1 MYMKAP
7 QNLNVY
13 MPLIFAVVLILGMQ
27 LGFKMYEKLNGK
39 APKMSSVKGISE
51 LQEVF
56 SYIDAKYVDGVNDG
70 KLAESA
76 IEAALKELDPHSNY
90 ISPEDLQAVNED
102 LQGNFEGIGVEF
114 SIVRDTIM
122 VVTPIA
128 GGPSEKLGILSG
140 DQIIA
145 IEDSTIAGI
154 GMTNEQVVKRL
165 RGNKGSVVNVSI
177 KRKGVK
183 NLLKFD
189 IERDDIPLY
198 SVDVSYMM
206 DEETGY
212 IKINRFSRDT
222 YNEFMDALSGLKGKG
237 MEKLILDL
245 RQNPGG
251 YLTAAV
257 NIADEFIDGQKLL
270 VYMQG
275 QHYKR
280 KEYRARRAGLFE
292 SGDLVVL
299 VDEGSASASEIV
311 SGAVQDWDRGMIL
324 GRRSFG
330 KGLVQEQ
337 YDLSNGGAL
346 RLTVARYYT
355 PTGRSIQKPY
365 EQGVDAYRNEIV
377 ERFEHGELQ
386 SVDSV
391 KVENDSMVFK
401 TLIDKRTVYGGG
413 GIMPDTFVPLDTSQN
428 GLFTIQVRSIIPEF
442 AYQTFNNNQQKY
454 RKYESAEEFRSAYS
468 VDETLFSKF
477 KNYIQQADLE
487 EATYDEAILMRD
499 KETFKTYI
507 KAYIARQLWHNDGF
521 YPILHELDETLK
533 EAYQKIH
540 GTEMAQY
547 GF

>member
-1 MYMKAP
+1 MKAP

-27 LGFKMYEKLNGK
+27 LGFKMYEKLHGQ
-39 APKMSSVKGISE
+39 APKMTNMSGISE

-56 SYIDAKYVDGVNDG
+56 NYIDAKYVDGVNDG

-114 SIVRDTIM
+114 SIVNDTIM
-122 VVTPIA
+122 VVTAIA
-128 GGPSEKLGILSG
+128 GGPSDKLGIQSG
-140 DQIIA
+140 DQIVA

-154 GMTNEQVVKRL
+154 GMTNDRVVKKL
-165 RGNKGSVVNVSI
+165 RGNKGTSVNVSI
-177 KRKGVK
+177 KRKGV
-183 NLLKFD
+183 NDLLKFD

-206 DEETGY
+206 DNETGY
-212 IKINRFSRDT
+212 VKINRFSRDT
-222 YNEFMDALSGLKGKG
+222 YNEFMDALSVLKEKG
-237 MEKLILDL
+237 MGKLILDL

-257 NIADEFIDGQKLL
+257 DIADEFIDGQKLL

-280 KEYRARRAGLFE
+280 KEYRAKRAGLFE

-355 PTGRSIQKPY
+355 PTGRSIQKSY
-365 EQGVDAYRNEIV
+365 EGGVDAYRNEIV
-377 ERFEHGELQ
+377 ERYEHGELQ
-386 SVDSV
+386 SADSV
-391 KVENDSMVFK
+391 KVQNDSLVFK

-413 GIMPDTFVPLDTSQN
+413 GIMPDTFVPLDTAQN
-428 GLFTIQVRSIIPEF
+428 EVFVIEVRSKIPEF
-442 AYQTFNNNQQKY
+442 AYEHFSNNQSYY
-454 RKYESAEEFRSAYS
+454 RAFKSVSEYRSNYS
-468 VDETLFSKF
+468 VDEALYATFKRYIKESK
-477 KNYIQQADLE
+477 LE
-487 EATYDEAILMRD
+487 SDYDELAMNRD
-499 KETFKTYI
+499 KEMFKTYI

-521 YPILHELDETLK
+521 YPIVHELDETLK

-540 GTEMAQY
+540 GTEMASY

>member
-1 MYMKAP
+1 MKAP
-7 QNLNVY
+7 QNPNVY
-13 MPLIFAVVLILGMQ
+13 MPLIFAVVLIVGMQ

-39 APKMSSVKGISE
+39 SPKTAQVKGIDE

-56 SYIDAKYVDGVNDG
+56 SYIDAKYVDGVDDNE
-70 KLAESA
+70 LAESA

-90 ISPEDLQAVNED
+90 ISPEDLKAVNED

-114 SIVRDTIM
+114 SVVNDTIM

-154 GMTNEQVVKRL
+154 GITNEQVIRQL
-165 RGNKGSVVNVSI
+165 RGDKGTSVNIRI

-183 NLLKFD
+183 ELLDFE
-189 IERDDIPLY
+189 ITRADIPLY
-198 SVDVSYMM
+198 SVDISYMM
-206 DEETGY
+206 DNETGY

-222 YNEFMDALSGLKGKG
+222 YSEFMDALAGLKEKG
-237 MEKLILDL
+237 MEKLLLDL

-257 NIADEFIDGQKLL
+257 SIADEFIDGQKLL

-275 QHYKR
+275 KRYKR
-280 KEYRARRAGLFE
+280 KEYRARQAGLFE
-292 SGDLVVL
+292 DGDLIVL

-365 EQGVDAYRNEIV
+365 EEGLDAYRNEIV
-377 ERFEHGELQ
+377 ERFEQGELQ
-386 SVDSV
+386 SEDSV
-391 KVENDSMVFK
+391 RIENDSLVFK
-401 TLIDKRTVYGGG
+401 TLVDKRTVYGGG
-413 GIMPDTFVPLDTSQN
+413 GIMPDNFVPLDTTQN
-428 GLFTIQVRSIIPEF
+428 DHFAIQARSRIPEF
-442 AYQTFNNNQQKY
+442 TYEHFNNNQAFY
-454 RKYESAEEFRSAYS
+454 RSFKSVEDYRSRYS
-468 VDETLFSKF
+468 VDKALLDKL
-477 KNYIQQADLE
+477 KIYIQKADLGE
-487 EATYDEAILMRD
+487 TTYDETVFNSEKKR
-499 KETFKTYI
+499 FKTYI

-521 YPILHELDETLK
+521 YPIIHELDETLK
-533 EAYQKIH
+533 EAYDQIH
-540 GTEMAQY
+540 GTEMAKF

>member
-1 MYMKAP
+1 
-7 QNLNVY
+7 

-27 LGFKMYEKLNGK
+27 LGFKMYEKLHGQ
-39 APKMSSVKGISE
+39 APKMTNMSGISE

-56 SYIDAKYVDGVNDG
+56 NYIDAKYVDGVNDG

-114 SIVRDTIM
+114 SIVNDTIM
-122 VVTPIA
+122 VVTAIA
-128 GGPSEKLGILSG
+128 GGPSDKLGIQSG
-140 DQIIA
+140 DQIVA

-154 GMTNEQVVKRL
+154 GMTNDRVVKKL
-165 RGNKGSVVNVSI
+165 RGNKGTSVNVSI
-177 KRKGVK
+177 KRKGV
-183 NLLKFD
+183 NDLLKFD

-206 DEETGY
+206 DNETGY
-212 IKINRFSRDT
+212 VKINRFSRDT
-222 YNEFMDALSGLKGKG
+222 YNEFMDALSVLKEKG
-237 MEKLILDL
+237 MGKLILDL

-257 NIADEFIDGQKLL
+257 DIADEFIDGQKLL

-280 KEYRARRAGLFE
+280 KEYRAKRAGLFE

-355 PTGRSIQKPY
+355 PTGRSIQKSY
-365 EQGVDAYRNEIV
+365 EGGVDAYRNEIV
-377 ERFEHGELQ
+377 ERYEHGELQ
-386 SVDSV
+386 SADSV
-391 KVENDSMVFK
+391 KVQNDSLVFK

-413 GIMPDTFVPLDTSQN
+413 GIMPDTFVPLDTAQN
-428 GLFTIQVRSIIPEF
+428 EVFVIEVRSKIPEF
-442 AYQTFNNNQQKY
+442 AYEHFSNNQSYY
-454 RKYESAEEFRSAYS
+454 RAFKSVSEYRSNYS
-468 VDETLFSKF
+468 VDEALYATFKRYIKESK
-477 KNYIQQADLE
+477 LE
-487 EATYDEAILMRD
+487 SDYDELAMNRD
-499 KETFKTYI
+499 KEMFKTYI

-521 YPILHELDETLK
+521 YPIVHELDETLK

-540 GTEMAQY
+540 GTEMASY

>member
-1 MYMKAP
+1 
-7 QNLNVY
+7 
-13 MPLIFAVVLILGMQ
+13 MPLIFAVVLIVGMQ

-39 APKMSSVKGISE
+39 APRVSNVNGLGE

-56 SYIDAKYVDGVNDG
+56 NYIDAKYVDGVNDS

-154 GMTNEQVVKRL
+154 GITNEQVVKRL
-165 RGNKGSVVNVSI
+165 RGNKGSSVNVSI

-183 NLLKFD
+183 DVLKYD
-189 IERDDIPLY
+189 IVRDDIPLY

-206 DEETGY
+206 DDETGY
-212 IKINRFSRDT
+212 VKINRFSRDT
-222 YNEFMDALSGLKGKG
+222 YNEFMDALSGLKQKG
-237 MEKLILDL
+237 MDKLILDL

-257 NIADEFIDGQKLL
+257 DISDELIDGQKLL

-280 KEYRARRAGLFE
+280 KEYRARKAGLFE
-292 SGDLVVL
+292 DGDLVIL

-365 EQGVDAYRNEIV
+365 EEGVDAYRNEIV
-377 ERFEHGELQ
+377 ERYEQGELQ
-386 SVDSV
+386 SEDSV
-391 KVENDSMVFK
+391 KVENDSLVFK

-413 GIMPDTFVPLDTSQN
+413 GIMPDTFVPLDTTQN
-428 GLFTIQVRSIIPEF
+428 ESFVIQVRSVIPEF
-442 AYQTFNNNQQKY
+442 AYEHFSNNQEYY
-454 RKYESAEEFRSAYS
+454 RNFKSAEEYRSNYS
-468 VDETLFSKF
+468 VDDALYTKF
-477 KNYIQQADLE
+477 KNYIKKSDLE
-487 EATYDEAILMRD
+487 EIKYDEAILSRD
-499 KETFKTYI
+499 KETIKTYI
-507 KAYIARQLWHNDGF
+507 KAYIARQLWQSDGF
-521 YPILHELDETLK
+521 YPIIHDLDETLK

-540 GTEMAQY
+540 GTEMAKF
-547 GF
+547 GL

>member
-1 MYMKAP
+1 MKAP

-13 MPLIFAVVLILGMQ
+13 MPLIFAVVLIVGMQ

-39 APKMSSVKGISE
+39 APRVSSVSGLGE

-56 SYIDAKYVDGVNDG
+56 NYIDAKYVDGVNDS

-154 GMTNEQVVKRL
+154 GITNEQVVKRL
-165 RGNKGSVVNVSI
+165 RGSKGSSVNVSI

-183 NLLKFD
+183 DVLKYD

-206 DEETGY
+206 DDETGY
-212 IKINRFSRDT
+212 VKINRFSRDT
-222 YNEFMDALSGLKGKG
+222 YNEFMDALLGLKEKG
-237 MEKLILDL
+237 MGKLILDL

-257 NIADEFIDGQKLL
+257 DISDELIDGQKLL

-280 KEYRARRAGLFE
+280 KEYRARKAGLFE
-292 SGDLVVL
+292 DGELVIL

-337 YDLSNGGAL
+337 YELSNGGAL

-365 EQGVDAYRNEIV
+365 EEGVDAYRNEIV
-377 ERFEHGELQ
+377 ERYEQGELQ
-386 SVDSV
+386 SEDSV

-413 GIMPDTFVPLDTSQN
+413 GIMPDTFVPLDTTLN
-428 GLFTIQVRSIIPEF
+428 ETFVIQVRSVIPEF
-442 AYQTFNNNQQKY
+442 TYEHFNNNQEYY
-454 RKYESAEEFRSAYS
+454 RNFKSADEYRSNYS
-468 VDETLFSKF
+468 VDDALYTKF
-477 KNYIQQADLE
+477 KDYVKQTDLE
-487 EATYDEAILMRD
+487 DVKYDEAILNRD
-499 KETFKTYI
+499 KETIKTYI
-507 KAYIARQLWHNDGF
+507 KAYIARQLWQSDGF
-521 YPILHELDETLK
+521 YPIIHELDETLK

-540 GTEMAQY
+540 GTEMAK
-547 GF
+547 FEF

>member
-1 MYMKAP
+1 MKAP

-13 MPLIFAVVLILGMQ
+13 MPVIFAIVLILGMQ
-27 LGFKMYEKLNGK
+27 LGFKMYEKLHGK
-39 APKMSSVKGISE
+39 APKISSISGISE

-145 IEDSTIAGI
+145 IEDSTIAGT

-165 RGNKGSVVNVSI
+165 RGSKGSVVNVSI

-212 IKINRFSRDT
+212 VKINRFSRDT
-222 YNEFMDALSGLKGKG
+222 YNEFMDALSSLKAKG

-257 NIADEFIDGQKLL
+257 NISDEFIDGQKLL

-280 KEYRARRAGLFE
+280 KEYRARKAGLFE
-292 SGDLVVL
+292 NGELVVL

-337 YDLSNGGAL
+337 YNLSNGGAL

-365 EQGVDAYRNEIV
+365 EEGVDAYRNEIV

-386 SVDSV
+386 SEDSV
-391 KVENDSMVFK
+391 KVENDSLVFK

-413 GIMPDTFVPLDTSQN
+413 GIMPDTFVPLDTAKN
-428 GLFTIQVRSIIPEF
+428 ELFTIQVRSLIPEF
-442 AYQTFNNNQQKY
+442 AYETFNNNQQRY

-468 VDETLFSKF
+468 VDESLFNKF
-477 KNYIQQADLE
+477 KNYVQQADLE
-487 EATYDEAILMRD
+487 EASYDEALLMRD

>member
-1 MYMKAP
+1 
-7 QNLNVY
+7 
-13 MPLIFAVVLILGMQ
+13 MPLIFAIVLILGMQ
-27 LGFKMYEKLNGK
+27 LGFKMYEKLHGK
-39 APKMSSVKGISE
+39 SPKTSRISGISE

-56 SYIDAKYVDGVNDG
+56 NYIDAKYVDGVNDG

-154 GMTNEQVVKRL
+154 GMTNDLVVKRL
-165 RGNKGSVVNVSI
+165 RGNKGSVVNISI
-177 KRKGVK
+177 KRKGLK
-183 NLLKFD
+183 DLLKFD

-212 IKINRFSRDT
+212 LKINRFSRDT

-257 NIADEFIDGQKLL
+257 SISDEFIDGQKLL

-280 KEYRARRAGLFE
+280 KEYRARKAGLFE
-292 SGDLVVL
+292 SGELVVL

-365 EQGVDAYRNEIV
+365 EEGVDAYRNEIV
-377 ERFEHGELQ
+377 ERFEQGELQ
-386 SVDSV
+386 SADSV
-391 KVENDSMVFK
+391 KVENDSLTFK

-413 GIMPDTFVPLDTSQN
+413 GIMPDTFVPLDTTQN
-428 GLFTIQVRSIIPEF
+428 ELFTIQVRSLIPEF
-442 AYQTFNNNQQKY
+442 SYETFNNNQQKY
-454 RKYESAEEFRSAYS
+454 RKYESAEAFRSSYS
-468 VDETLFSKF
+468 VDETLFNKF
-477 KNYIQQADLE
+477 KIYVQQSDLE
-487 EATYDEAILMRD
+487 EAKYDETMLMRD
-499 KETFKTYI
+499 KEIFKTYI

>member
-1 MYMKAP
+1 MKAP

-13 MPLIFAVVLILGMQ
+13 MPVIFAVVLILGMQ

-39 APKMSSVKGISE
+39 APKMSHVKGISE

-56 SYIDAKYVDGVNDG
+56 SYIDAKYVDGVNDN

-145 IEDSTIAGI
+145 IEDSIIAGT

-165 RGNKGSVVNVSI
+165 RGEKGTVVNISI
-177 KRKGVK
+177 KRKGLK
-183 NLLKFD
+183 DLLKFD

-198 SVDVSYMM
+198 SVDVNYMM

-280 KEYRARRAGLFE
+280 KEYRAKRAGLFE
-292 SGDLVVL
+292 GGDLVVL

-365 EQGVDAYRNEIV
+365 EEGVDAYRNEIV
-377 ERFEHGELQ
+377 ERYEGGELQ
-386 SVDSV
+386 SEDSV
-391 KVENDSMVFK
+391 KVENDSLVFK

-428 GLFTIQVRSIIPEF
+428 ELFAIQVRSLIPEF
-442 AYQTFNNNQQKY
+442 AYQTFNNNQERY
-454 RKYESAEEFRSAYS
+454 RKYETVEEFRSNYS
-468 VDETLFSKF
+468 VDETLFNQF
-477 KNYIQQADLE
+477 KTYVQQADLE
-487 EATYDEAILMRD
+487 EAEYDEAILMRD

-540 GTEMAQY
+540 GTEMAQF